1 MQTVIYEEIIKLQ
14 PRGVFTVP
22 KKLRKNLFDE
32 NNLAKISRVGRKL
45 IIEPVRTIS
54 YPVRTYT
61 DSEIDEFFDLD
72 AKETKSLKKKGLI

>member
-14 PRGVFTVP
+14 RRGVFTVP
-22 KKLRKNLFDE
+22 KKLRKNLFEE

-61 DSEIDEFFDLD
+61 GVEINEFFDLD
-72 AKETKSLKKKGLI
+72 AKETTSLKKKSLI

>member
-22 KKLRKNLFDE
+22 KKLRKNLFEE

-54 YPVRTYT
+54 YPVRAYT
-61 DSEIDEFFDLD
+61 DFEIDKFFDLD
-72 AKETKSLKKKGLI
+72 AKETTRLKKKGLI